1 MFLFQWFSNARFLYF
16 THFYMYGQFKT
27 KMLNIDYWV
36 QNNNVIY
43 LKFWQSSQADQF
55 KFLMATDK

>member
-16 THFYMYGQFKT
+16 THIYMYGQFKT

-55 KFLMATDK
+55 KFLMAIDK